1 MNGNLYV
8 VMNSDAAGGDVV
20 FRFEASLQRLSHEV
34 ASLYHSANKC
44 RVRSVV
50 TKDKERDRLDALG
63 RVEGAIQEQIGYLH
77 EHVTNSGSGIPP
89 LEFSYPNPSNSA
101 NCIFDPLRGVT
112 PVSPD
117 EAVWTST
124 ALSISSS
131 RRKYSLI
138 LLTLQKIMRLLRT
151 NSFAT
156 RRDLVRSAPFI
167 SVVYMKALD

>member
-1 MNGNLYV
+1 MRTGEKGELNLNV
-8 VMNSDAAGGDVV
+8 VMSSDTAGGDVV

-34 ASLYHSANKC
+34 ASLYSDAKKC
-44 RVRSVV
+44 SVRSVL
-50 TKDKERDRLDALG
+50 TKDKERDRLDALS
-63 RVEGAIQEQIGYLH
+63 RVEGAIQEQIGHLH
-77 EHVTNSGSGIPP
+77 EHVTNFGSGGIPP
-89 LEFSYPNPSNSA
+89 LEFSYPNPSNA
-101 NCIFDPLRGVT
+101 VNCVFDPLRGVT

-156 RRDLVRSAPFI
+156 RRDLVRLI
-167 SVVYMKALD
+167 SYM

>member
-1 MNGNLYV
+1 MKVG
-8 VMNSDAAGGDVV
+8 MSSDAGGGDVV
-20 FRFEASLQRLSHEV
+20 SRFEASLRRLSHEV
-34 ASLYHSANKC
+34 ASLYNDAKKC
-44 RVRSVV
+44 SFRSVV

-63 RVEGAIQEQIGYLH
+63 RVEGAIQEQIGHLH

-89 LEFSYPNPSNSA
+89 LAFSYPNPSNAA

-156 RRDLVRSAPFI
+156 RRDLVRLASYA
-167 SVVYMKALD
+167 VVSFTVKTL

>member
-1 MNGNLYV
+1 MKVGMSSV
-8 VMNSDAAGGDVV
+8 AAGGDVV
-20 FRFEASLQRLSHEV
+20 SRFEASLLRLSHEV
-34 ASLYHSANKC
+34 ASLYNDGKKC
-44 RVRSVV
+44 SFRSVV

-63 RVEGAIQEQIGYLH
+63 RVEGAIQEQIGHLH
-77 EHVTNSGSGIPP
+77 EHVTNSGIPP
-89 LEFSYPNPSNSA
+89 LEFSYPNPSNGA

-156 RRDLVRSAPFI
+156 RRDLVRLTSHAVI
-167 SVVYMKALD
+167 